1 MVSLYMSQNNLMYRI
16 IHNSPKYTATE
27 RTKKENRAPPYKTRQ
42 IKFLL
47 HKDLNII
54 Q

>member
-1 MVSLYMSQNNLMYRI
+1 MYS
-16 IHNSPKYTATE
+16 NWKNE
-27 RTKKENRAPPYKTRQ
+27 KKRAPPYKTRQ